1 MPGEG
6 PVGHVL
12 THCPEAIDRAGSP
25 VLASGGPFGPM
36 DFYLPI
42 IESAMSAIHEL
53 KPLFKALVMSRG
65 LRPRRVLAG
74 LGLVCVLPLSA
85 QVMAEDVSI
94 DIPAQPLPQALQAF
108 GQQTNQQVIY
118 NAADM
123 AGLKST
129 RVSGKMS
136 PQAAIAELL
145 KGTGVRYSLEGNTL
159 MLMRGPATGG
169 LELGATT
176 VKATALD
183 ATTEGS
189 QAYTSNAVTIGKGT
203 HTLKEIPQSV
213 TVMTRKQMDD
223 QNLISLKDAVNQ
235 TTGVVGLQG
244 VGQGMILSSRGFQID
259 DWQYDGVP
267 ILRNN
272 YSLGNWAT
280 QDLIFFD
287 RLEIM
292 RGAAGLLQGTGSP
305 GGAVNLVRKRGQ
317 SAPTVTLTGKAGS
330 WDHYGLQLDAG
341 GPLNDAGNIRG
352 RIVADEDQSNSF
364 VDHAWTKT
372 HSLYGALDIDLSEDT
387 TLGFAVSQSNGE
399 SRGNIRGLPR
409 YADGSMPDVSRS
421 TYTGAR
427 WNRSDIDVTTYYTD
441 LEHRFNEDWA
451 FKVGAVYMTEDNQ
464 AKNQRT
470 QNGGVGLAPDGSG
483 VQYADFVT
491 DFQSTKSGLD
501 MNLNGKF
508 EAFSMEQE
516 VMLGGN
522 FSQLETDD
530 KFARTFNNSSDTIFD
545 LNNNRPDISYD
556 GLINSPGGRGTLSKY
571 DIRQKGVYGTW
582 RVKPVD
588 DLTLVLGSRVSWY
601 DFSYKSKT
609 ETAANG
615 ITRNEPSTG
624 TETGVVTPYA
634 GIIYDLSREWAVYA
648 SYTDIFQPQT
658 EHDVSGSVLKPIIGS
673 NYEVGLK
680 GELMDGRVN
689 TSLAIFRYDHE
700 NRAIDD
706 SSAPGCVNSDCSAA
720 SGKVRSQGIDAE
732 ISGEVVDNLQ
742 LFAGYTYNTTK
753 YLEDPDNEGR
763 VFSTWTP
770 KHMLRVWGNYQFTGD
785 WSRVSTGLG
794 FTTQSHTLVYDY
806 DREIPGYTVWNA
818 RVGYQLTPEIAL
830 AVNANNLFDK
840 KYLTSAYNQLNGNN
854 NFGDPRNL
862 MFSVKYTPQF

>member
-1 MPGEG
+1 
-6 PVGHVL
+6 
-12 THCPEAIDRAGSP
+12 
-25 VLASGGPFGPM
+25 
-36 DFYLPI
+36 
-42 IESAMSAIHEL
+42 MSSIHEL

-65 LRPRRVLAG
+65 LRSRRVLTG
-74 LGLVCVLPLSA
+74 LGLVCLLPLSA
-85 QVMAEDVSI
+85 QVMAEDVSV
-94 DIPAQPLPQALQAF
+94 DIPAQSLPQALQAF

-118 NAADM
+118 NAGDM
-123 AGLKST
+123 AGLKSN

-136 PQAAIAELL
+136 PQAALTELL
-145 KGTGVRYSLEGNTL
+145 KGTGVRYSVEGNTL
-159 MLMRGPATGG
+159 MLLRGSATGS

-176 VKATALD
+176 VKAQELA

-189 QAYTSNAVTIGKGT
+189 KSYTSNAVTIGKGT

-223 QNLISLKDAVNQ
+223 QNLVNLKDAVNQ
-235 TTGVVGLQG
+235 TTGIVGLQG

-267 ILRNN
+267 IPRNT

-292 RGAAGLLQGTGSP
+292 RGASGLLQGTGSP

-317 SAPTVTLTGKAGS
+317 NAPTVTLTGKAGS

-341 GPLNDAGNIRG
+341 GPLNQAGNIRG
-352 RIVADEDQSNSF
+352 RIVVDEDQSNSF
-364 VDHAWTKT
+364 VDHAWSKT
-372 HSLYGALDIDLSEDT
+372 HSLYGALDVDLSEDT

-409 YADGSMPDVSRS
+409 YADGRMPDVSRS

-427 WNRSDIDVTTYYTD
+427 WNRSEIDVTTLYAD

-451 FKVGAVYMTEDNQ
+451 FKVGAVHMSEDNQ
-464 AKNQRT
+464 AKNQRV
-470 QNGGVGLAPDGSG
+470 QRGGGLLPDGSG
-483 VQYADFVT
+483 VQYADFLT
-491 DFQSTKSGLD
+491 DFQSTKVGLD
-501 MNLNGKF
+501 MNLTGKF
-508 EAFSMEQE
+508 EALSMEQE

-522 FSQLETDD
+522 YSQLETDD
-530 KFARTFNNSSDTIFD
+530 RYARTFNNTSDSIFD
-545 LNNNRPDISYD
+545 IDNDRPDISYD
-556 GLINSPGGRGTLSKY
+556 SLIAAGGQGTLSKY

-609 ETAANG
+609 ENSAG
-615 ITRNEPSTG
+615 ITGNAPSTG

-648 SYTDIFQPQT
+648 SYTDVFQPQT
-658 EHDVSGSVLKPIIGS
+658 NRDANGSVLKPIVGT

-700 NRAIDD
+700 NRAINDGG
-706 SSAPGCVNSDCSAA
+706 SGCGGSGCSVA

-732 ISGEVVDNLQ
+732 ISGEVIDNLQ

-753 YLEDPDNEGR
+753 YLEDPDNEGSI
-763 VFSTWTP
+763 FSTWTP

-794 FTTQSHTLVYDY
+794 FTTQSHTMVYDY
-806 DREIPGYTVWNA
+806 DREVPGYTVWNA

-840 KYLTSAYNQLNGNN
+840 TYITSAYNQLNGNN

-862 MFSVKYTPQF
+862 MFSVTYKPQF

>member
-1 MPGEG
+1 
-6 PVGHVL
+6 
-12 THCPEAIDRAGSP
+12 
-25 VLASGGPFGPM
+25 
-36 DFYLPI
+36 
-42 IESAMSAIHEL
+42 MSAIHEL

-65 LRPRRVLAG
+65 LRSRRVLSG
-74 LGLVCVLPLSA
+74 LGLVGALSLSA

-94 DIPAQPLPQALQAF
+94 NIPAQPLPQALQAF

-118 NAADM
+118 NADEL
-123 AGLKST
+123 AGLKSN

-136 PQAAIAELL
+136 PQAAITELL
-145 KGTGVRYSLEGNTL
+145 KGTGVRHSLEGNTL
-159 MLMRGPATGG
+159 MLVKGSASAG

-176 VKATALD
+176 INAEQLN

-189 QAYTSNAVTIGKGT
+189 HSYTSNAVTIGKGT
-203 HTLKEIPQSV
+203 HTLKEIPQSI

-223 QNLISLKDAVNQ
+223 QNLVNLKDAVNQ
-235 TTGVVGLQG
+235 TTGIVGLQG

-267 ILRNN
+267 IPRNT

-280 QDLIFFD
+280 QDLIFYD
-287 RLEIM
+287 RLEIL
-292 RGAAGLLQGTGSP
+292 RGASGLLQGTGSP

-352 RIVADEDQSNSF
+352 RVVLDEDQSNSF
-364 VDHAWTKT
+364 VDHAWSKT
-372 HSLYGALDIDLSEDT
+372 HSMYGALDVDLSEDT

-427 WNRSDIDVTTYYTD
+427 WNRSEIDVTTYYAD
-441 LEHRFNEDWA
+441 LEHRFNDDWA
-451 FKVGAVYMTEDNQ
+451 FKVGGVYMSEDNQ

-470 QNGGVGLAPDGSG
+470 QNALVGLNPDGTG

-491 DFQSTKSGLD
+491 DFQSTKVGLD
-501 MNLNGKF
+501 TNLIGKF
-508 EAFSMEQE
+508 EALSMEQE
-516 VMLGGN
+516 VMLGAN
-522 FSQLETDD
+522 YAQLETDD
-530 KFARTFNNSSDTIFD
+530 KYARTFNSSTDTIFD
-545 LNNNRPDISYD
+545 LNNNRPDVSYES
-556 GLINSPGGRGTLSKY
+556 LIAAGGRGVLSKY
-571 DIRQKGVYGTW
+571 DVRQKGVYGTW

-588 DLTLVLGSRVSWY
+588 DLTLILGSRVSWY
-601 DFSYKSKT
+601 DFSYKSKN
-609 ETAANG
+609 ENAAG
-615 ITRNEPSTG
+615 ITRNTPSYS

-634 GIIYDLSREWAVYA
+634 GIVYDLSREWAVYA
-648 SYTDIFQPQT
+648 SYTDVFQPQT
-658 EHDVSGSVLKPIIGS
+658 NVDASGSVLKPVVGT

-689 TSLAIFRYDHE
+689 TSLAVFRYDHE
-700 NRAIDD
+700 NRALNDGG
-706 SSAPGCVNSDCSAA
+706 SGCGGFGCSTA
-720 SGKVRSQGIDAE
+720 SGKVRSQGIEAE
-732 ISGEVVDNLQ
+732 ISGEVIDNLQ

-753 YLEDPDNEGR
+753 SLNGADEGK
-763 VFSTWTP
+763 VFSSWTP

-785 WSRVSTGLG
+785 WNRVSTGLG
-794 FTTQSHTLVYDY
+794 FTTQSHTLGYQADY
-806 DREIPGYTVWNA
+806 EVPGYTVWNA
-818 RVGYQLTPEIAL
+818 RVGYKLTSEIDLAL
-830 AVNANNLFDK
+830 NANNLFDK
-840 KYLTSAYNQLNGNN
+840 TYITPAYNQLNGNN

-862 MFSVKYTPQF
+862 MFTVKYTPQF

>member
-1 MPGEG
+1 
-6 PVGHVL
+6 
-12 THCPEAIDRAGSP
+12 
-25 VLASGGPFGPM
+25 
-36 DFYLPI
+36 
-42 IESAMSAIHEL
+42 MSAIHEL

-65 LRPRRVLAG
+65 LRSRRVLTG
-74 LGLVCVLPLSA
+74 LGLVCVMPLSA

-94 DIPAQPLPQALQAF
+94 DIPAQSLPQALQAF

-145 KGTGVRYSLEGNTL
+145 KGTGVRYSLEGSTI
-159 MLMRGPATGG
+159 MLVRGSATTGM
-169 LELGATT
+169 ELGATT
-176 VKATALD
+176 INAQQLD

-189 QAYTSNAVTIGKGT
+189 HSYTSNAVTIGKGT
-203 HTLKEIPQSV
+203 HTLKEIPQSI

-223 QNLISLKDAVNQ
+223 QNLVSLKDAVNQ
-235 TTGVVGLQG
+235 TTGIVGLQG

-267 ILRNN
+267 IPRNT

-287 RLEIM
+287 RLEVM
-292 RGAAGLLQGTGSP
+292 RGASGLLQGTGSP

-352 RIVADEDQSNSF
+352 RVVLDEDQSNSF
-364 VDHAWTKT
+364 VDHAWNKT
-372 HSLYGALDIDLSEDT
+372 HSMYGALDVDLSEDT

-427 WNRSDIDVTTYYTD
+427 WNRSDIDVTTLYAD
-441 LEHRFNEDWA
+441 LEHRFKEDWA
-451 FKVGAVYMTEDNQ
+451 FKVGAVHMSEDNQ

-470 QNGGVGLAPDGSG
+470 QNGSVGLNPNGTG

-491 DFQSTKSGLD
+491 DFQSTKVGLD
-501 MNLNGKF
+501 MNLSGKF
-508 EAFSMEQE
+508 EALSMQQE
-516 VMLGGN
+516 VMLGSN

-530 KFARTFNNSSDTIFD
+530 KYARTFNNSSDSIFD
-545 LNNNRPDISYD
+545 LNNNRPEVSYD
-556 GLINSPGGRGTLSKY
+556 SLVNASNGRGTLSKY

-609 ETAANG
+609 QTASG
-615 ITRNEPSTG
+615 ITGNAPSTA
-624 TETGVVTPYA
+624 TETGVVTPYG

-648 SYTDIFQPQT
+648 SYTDVFQPQT
-658 EHDVSGSVLKPIIGS
+658 NLDTSGSVLKPIVGT

-689 TSLAIFRYDHE
+689 TSMAVFRYDQE
-700 NRAIDD
+700 NRAIPVA
-706 SSAPGCVNSDCSAA
+706 SCTGVNCSAA
-720 SGKVRSQGIDAE
+720 SGKVRSQGIEAE
-732 ISGEVVDNLQ
+732 ISGEVMDNLQ

-753 YLEDPDNEGR
+753 YLKDPSNEGS

-785 WSRVSTGLG
+785 WNRVSTGLG
-794 FTTQSHTLVYDY
+794 FTTQSHTMVYDY
-806 DREIPGYTVWNA
+806 DREVPGYTVWNA
-818 RVGYQLTPEIAL
+818 RVGYRMTSEIDL
-830 AVNANNLFDK
+830 AVNLNNLFDK
-840 KYLTSAYNQLNGNN
+840 TYIAPGYNQLNGNN
-854 NFGDPRNL
+854 NFGDPRNV

>member
-1 MPGEG
+1 
-6 PVGHVL
+6 
-12 THCPEAIDRAGSP
+12 
-25 VLASGGPFGPM
+25 
-36 DFYLPI
+36 
-42 IESAMSAIHEL
+42 MSAIHEL

-65 LRPRRVLAG
+65 LRSRRVLTG
-74 LGLVCVLPLSA
+74 LGLVCVLPLST
-85 QVMAEDVSI
+85 QVMAQDVNI
-94 DIPAQPLPQALQAF
+94 NIPAQPLPQALQAF

-118 NAADM
+118 NADEL
-123 AGLKST
+123 AGLKSN

-136 PQAAIAELL
+136 PQAAITELL
-145 KGTGVRYSLEGNTL
+145 KGTGVRHSLEGNTL
-159 MLMRGPATGG
+159 MLVKGSAAG

-176 VKATALD
+176 INAEQLA

-189 QAYTSNAVTIGKGT
+189 NSYTSNAVTIGKGT

-223 QNLISLKDAVNQ
+223 QNLVSLKDAVNQ
-235 TTGVVGLQG
+235 TTGIVGLQG

-267 ILRNN
+267 IPRNT

-287 RLEIM
+287 RLEIL
-292 RGAAGLLQGTGSP
+292 RGASGLLQGTGSP

-317 SAPTVTLTGKAGS
+317 NAPTVTLTGKAGS

-372 HSLYGALDIDLSEDT
+372 HSLYGSLDIDLSEDT
-387 TLGFAVSQSNGE
+387 TLGFAASQSNGE

-427 WNRSDIDVTTYYTD
+427 WNRSDIDVTTLYTD

-451 FKVGAVYMTEDNQ
+451 FKVGAVHMTEDNQ

-470 QNGGVGLAPDGSG
+470 QSPGGLLPDGSR

-491 DFQSTKSGLD
+491 DFQSTKVGLD
-501 MNLNGKF
+501 MNLVGKF
-508 EAFSMEQE
+508 EALSMEQE

-522 FSQLETDD
+522 YSQLETDD
-530 KFARTFNNSSDTIFD
+530 KYARTFNNSSDFIFD
-545 LNNNRPDISYD
+545 LDNNRPDISYE
-556 GLINSPGGRGTLSKY
+556 GLINSPGGMGTLSKY
-571 DIRQKGVYGTW
+571 DVRQKGVYGTW

-588 DLTLVLGSRVSWY
+588 DLTLILGSRVSWY
-601 DFSYKSKT
+601 DFSYKSKN
-609 ETAANG
+609 ENAAG
-615 ITRNEPSTG
+615 ITRNTPSYS

-634 GIIYDLSREWAVYA
+634 GIVYDLSREWAVYA
-648 SYTDIFQPQT
+648 SYTDVFQPQT
-658 EHDVSGSVLKPIIGS
+658 NLDPSGSVLKPIVGK

-689 TSLAIFRYDHE
+689 TSLAVFRYDHE
-700 NRAIDD
+700 NRAVRIPGCTDLNC
-706 SSAPGCVNSDCSAA
+706 SSA
-720 SGKVRSQGIDAE
+720 SGTVRSQGIEAE

-753 YLEDPDNEGR
+753 YLKDTDSNEGK

-818 RVGYQLTPEIAL
+818 RVGYKLTSEIDLAL
-830 AVNANNLFDK
+830 NANNLFDK
-840 KYLTSAYNQLNGNN
+840 TYITPAYNQLNGNN

-862 MFSVKYTPQF
+862 MFTVKYTPQF

>member
-1 MPGEG
+1 
-6 PVGHVL
+6 
-12 THCPEAIDRAGSP
+12 
-25 VLASGGPFGPM
+25 
-36 DFYLPI
+36 
-42 IESAMSAIHEL
+42 MSAIHEL

-65 LRPRRVLAG
+65 LRSRRVLTG
-74 LGLVCVLPLSA
+74 LGLVCVLPLST
-85 QVMAEDVSI
+85 QVMAQDVNI
-94 DIPAQPLPQALQAF
+94 NIPAQPLPQALQAF

-118 NAADM
+118 NADEL
-123 AGLKST
+123 AGLKSN

-136 PQAAIAELL
+136 PQAAITELL
-145 KGTGVRYSLEGNTL
+145 KGTGVRHSLEGNTL
-159 MLMRGPATGG
+159 MLVKGSAAG

-176 VKATALD
+176 INAEQLA

-189 QAYTSNAVTIGKGT
+189 NSYTSNAVTIGKGT

-223 QNLISLKDAVNQ
+223 QNLVSLKDAVNQ
-235 TTGVVGLQG
+235 TTGIVGLQG

-267 ILRNN
+267 IPRNT

-287 RLEIM
+287 RLEIL
-292 RGAAGLLQGTGSP
+292 RGASGLLQGTGSP

-317 SAPTVTLTGKAGS
+317 NAPTVTLTGKAGS

-372 HSLYGALDIDLSEDT
+372 HSLYGSLDIDLSEDT
-387 TLGFAVSQSNGE
+387 TLGFAASQSNGE

-427 WNRSDIDVTTYYTD
+427 WNRSDIDVTTLYTD

-451 FKVGAVYMTEDNQ
+451 FKVGAVHMTEDNQ

-470 QNGGVGLAPDGSG
+470 QSPGGLLPDGSR

-491 DFQSTKSGLD
+491 DFQSTKVGLD
-501 MNLNGKF
+501 MNLVGKF
-508 EAFSMEQE
+508 EALSMEQE

-522 FSQLETDD
+522 YSQLETDD
-530 KFARTFNNSSDTIFD
+530 KYARTFNNSSDFIFD
-545 LNNNRPDISYD
+545 LDNNRPDISYE
-556 GLINSPGGRGTLSKY
+556 GLINSPGGMGTLSKY
-571 DIRQKGVYGTW
+571 DVRQKGVYGTW

-588 DLTLVLGSRVSWY
+588 DLTLILGSRVSWY

-609 ETAANG
+609 ERATG
-615 ITRNEPSTG
+615 ITPNTPSTS

-634 GIIYDLSREWAVYA
+634 GIVYDLSREWAVYA
-648 SYTDIFQPQT
+648 SYTDVFQPQT
-658 EHDVSGSVLKPIIGS
+658 NVDPDGSVLKPIVGK

-689 TSLAIFRYDHE
+689 TSLAVFRYDHE
-700 NRAIDD
+700 NRAVNIPSCVGLNC
-706 SSAPGCVNSDCSAA
+706 SSA
-720 SGKVRSQGIDAE
+720 SGKVRSQGIEAE
-732 ISGEVVDNLQ
+732 ISGEVIDNLQ

-753 YLEDPDNEGR
+753 YLEDPNNEGSI
-763 VFSTWTP
+763 FSTWTP

-785 WSRVSTGLG
+785 WNRASAGLG
-794 FTTQSHTLVYDY
+794 FTTQSHTQVYDLNY
-806 DREIPGYTVWNA
+806 DVPGYTVWNA
-818 RVGYQLTPEIAL
+818 RVGYQLTPEIGL

-840 KYLTSAYNQLNGNN
+840 TYITPAYNQLNGNN

-862 MFSVKYTPQF
+862 MFTVKYTPQF

>member
-1 MPGEG
+1 
-6 PVGHVL
+6 
-12 THCPEAIDRAGSP
+12 
-25 VLASGGPFGPM
+25 
-36 DFYLPI
+36 
-42 IESAMSAIHEL
+42 MSAIHEL

-65 LRPRRVLAG
+65 LRSLRVLTG

-94 DIPAQPLPQALQAF
+94 NIPAQPLPQALQAF
-108 GQQTNQQVIY
+108 GEQTNQQVIY
-118 NAADM
+118 NADEL
-123 AGLKST
+123 AGLKSN

-145 KGTGVRYSLEGNTL
+145 KGTGVRHSLEGNTL
-159 MLMRGPATGG
+159 MLVKGSGAG

-176 VKATALD
+176 INAQQPE

-189 QAYTSNAVTIGKGT
+189 NSYTSNAVTIGKGT
-203 HTLKEIPQSV
+203 HTLKEIPQSI

-223 QNLISLKDAVNQ
+223 QNLVSLKDAVNQ
-235 TTGVVGLQG
+235 TTGIVGLQG

-267 ILRNN
+267 IPRNT

-287 RLEIM
+287 RLEIL
-292 RGAAGLLQGTGSP
+292 RGASGLLQGTGSP

-341 GPLNDAGNIRG
+341 GPLNEAGNIRG

-364 VDHAWTKT
+364 VDHAWNKT
-372 HSLYGALDIDLSEDT
+372 HSLYGSLDIDLSEDT
-387 TLGFAVSQSNGE
+387 TLGFAASQSNGE

-427 WNRSDIDVTTYYTD
+427 WNRSDIDVTTLYAD

-451 FKVGAVYMTEDNQ
+451 FKVGAVQMTEDNQ

-470 QNGGVGLAPDGSG
+470 QSPGGLLPDGSR

-491 DFQSTKSGLD
+491 DFQSTKVGLD
-501 MNLNGKF
+501 MNLVGKF
-508 EAFSMEQE
+508 EALSMEQE

-522 FSQLETDD
+522 YSQLETDD
-530 KFARTFNNSSDTIFD
+530 KYARTFNSSTDTIFD
-545 LNNNRPDISYD
+545 LDNNRPDISYE
-556 GLINSPGGRGTLSKY
+556 GLINSPGGMGTLSKY
-571 DIRQKGVYGTW
+571 DIRQKGIYGTW

-588 DLTLVLGSRVSWY
+588 DLTLILGSRVSWY

-609 ETAANG
+609 ERATG
-615 ITRNEPSTG
+615 ITRNAPSTA

-634 GIIYDLSREWAVYA
+634 GIVYDLSREWAVYA
-648 SYTDIFQPQT
+648 SYTDVFQPQT
-658 EHDVSGSVLKPIIGS
+658 NVDPNGSVLKPIVGT
-673 NYEVGLK
+673 NYEIGLK
-680 GELMDGRVN
+680 GGLMDGRVN
-689 TSLAIFRYDHE
+689 TSLAVFRYDHE
-700 NRAIDD
+700 NRA
-706 SSAPGCVNSDCSAA
+706 VNIPSCTGLNCSEAA
-720 SGKVRSQGIDAE
+720 GKVRSQGIEAE

-753 YLEDPDNEGR
+753 YLEDPTNEGS

-785 WSRVSTGLG
+785 WSRVNAGLG
-794 FTTQSHTLVYDY
+794 FTTQSHTQVFDLNYDV
-806 DREIPGYTVWNA
+806 PGYTVWNA
-818 RVGYQLTPEIAL
+818 RVGYQLTPEIGL

-840 KYLTSAYNQLNGNN
+840 TYITPAYNQINGNN

-862 MFSVKYTPQF
+862 MFTVKYTPQF

>member
-1 MPGEG
+1 
-6 PVGHVL
+6 
-12 THCPEAIDRAGSP
+12 
-25 VLASGGPFGPM
+25 
-36 DFYLPI
+36 
-42 IESAMSAIHEL
+42 MSSIHEL

-65 LRPRRVLAG
+65 LRSRRGLAG

-94 DIPAQPLPQALQAF
+94 NIPAQPLPQALQAF

-118 NAADM
+118 NAGDM

-129 RVSGKMS
+129 RVSGTMS

-145 KGTGVRYSLEGNTL
+145 KGTGVGYSLEGNTL
-159 MLMRGPATGG
+159 MLMRSPATGG

-176 VKATALD
+176 ISAQALD

-189 QAYTSNAVTIGKGT
+189 HSYTSKAVTLGKGT
-203 HTLKEIPQSV
+203 HTLKEIPQSI

-223 QNLISLKDAVNQ
+223 QNLVSLKDAVNQ
-235 TTGVVGLQG
+235 TTGIVGLQG

-292 RGAAGLLQGTGSP
+292 RGAAGLLQGTGSL

-317 SAPTVTLTGKAGS
+317 HAPTVTLTGKAGS

-341 GPLNDAGNIRG
+341 GPLNQAGNIRG
-352 RIVADEDQSNSF
+352 RVVIDEDQSNSF
-364 VDHAWTKT
+364 VDYAWNKT
-372 HSLYGALDIDLSEDT
+372 HSLYGALDVDLSEDT

-409 YADGSMPDVSRS
+409 YANGSMPDVSRS

-427 WNRSDIDVTTYYTD
+427 WNRSEIDVTTYYTD

-464 AKNQRT
+464 AKNQRV
-470 QNGGVGLAPDGSG
+470 QRLGGLNPDGSG

-501 MNLNGKF
+501 MNLIGKF
-508 EAFSMEQE
+508 EALSMEQE

-530 KFARTFNNSSDTIFD
+530 KFARTFNPTSDSIFD
-545 LNNNRPDISYD
+545 LNNDRPDISYES
-556 GLINSPGGRGTLSKY
+556 LIAAGGRGTLSKY

-582 RVKPVD
+582 RVKPID

-601 DFSYKSKT
+601 DFSYKSRT
-609 ETAANG
+609 EDSAG
-615 ITRNEPSTG
+615 ITPYTASTG
-624 TETGVVTPYA
+624 TETGVVTPYG

-648 SYTDIFQPQT
+648 SYTDVFQPQT
-658 EHDVSGSVLKPIIGS
+658 EVDTSGSVLKPIVGT

-700 NRAIDD
+700 NRAIEDT
-706 SSAPGCVNSDCSAA
+706 AGGMVCEGGYCSAA
-720 SGKVRSQGIDAE
+720 SGKVRSQGFDAE

-753 YLEDPDNEGR
+753 YLEEPGKEGV
-763 VFSTWTP
+763 VFSSWTP
-770 KHMLRVWGNYQFTGD
+770 KHMLRVWGNYQLTGD
-785 WSRVSTGLG
+785 WSRVSAGLG
-794 FTTQSHTLVYDY
+794 FTTQSHTLVYQEKTD
-806 DREIPGYTVWNA
+806 IPGYTVWNA
-818 RVGYQLTPEIAL
+818 RIGYQLTPEIAL
-830 AVNANNLFDK
+830 ALNANNLFDK
-840 KYLTSAYNQLNGNN
+840 TYITSAYNQLDGNN

-862 MFSVKYTPQF
+862 MFSVKYTPEF

>member
-1 MPGEG
+1 
-6 PVGHVL
+6 
-12 THCPEAIDRAGSP
+12 
-25 VLASGGPFGPM
+25 
-36 DFYLPI
+36 
-42 IESAMSAIHEL
+42 MSAIHEL
-53 KPLFKALVMSRG
+53 KPLFKALVISRG
-65 LRPRRVLAG
+65 LRSRRVLTG
-74 LGLVCVLPLSA
+74 LGLVCVLPLST
-85 QVMAEDVSI
+85 QVMAQDVNI
-94 DIPAQPLPQALQAF
+94 NIPAQPLPQALQAF

-118 NAADM
+118 NADEL
-123 AGLKST
+123 AGLKSN

-136 PQAAIAELL
+136 PQAAITELL
-145 KGTGVRYSLEGNTL
+145 KGTGVRHSLEGNTL
-159 MLMRGPATGG
+159 MLVKGSAAG

-176 VKATALD
+176 INAEQLA

-189 QAYTSNAVTIGKGT
+189 NSYTSNAVTIGKGT

-223 QNLISLKDAVNQ
+223 QNLVSLKDAVNQ
-235 TTGVVGLQG
+235 TTGIVGLQG

-267 ILRNN
+267 IPRNT

-287 RLEIM
+287 RLEIL
-292 RGAAGLLQGTGSP
+292 RGASGLLQGTGSP

-317 SAPTVTLTGKAGS
+317 NAPTVTLTGKAGS

-372 HSLYGALDIDLSEDT
+372 HSLYGSLDIDLSEDT
-387 TLGFAVSQSNGE
+387 TLGFAASQSNGE

-427 WNRSDIDVTTYYTD
+427 WNRSDIDVTTLYTD

-451 FKVGAVYMTEDNQ
+451 FKVGAVHMTEDNQ

-470 QNGGVGLAPDGSG
+470 QSPGGLLPDGSR

-491 DFQSTKSGLD
+491 DFQSTKVGLD
-501 MNLNGKF
+501 MNLVGKF
-508 EAFSMEQE
+508 EALSMEQE

-522 FSQLETDD
+522 YSQLETDD
-530 KFARTFNNSSDTIFD
+530 KYARTFNNSSDFIFD
-545 LNNNRPDISYD
+545 LDNNRPDISYE
-556 GLINSPGGRGTLSKY
+556 GLINSPGGMGTLSKY
-571 DIRQKGVYGTW
+571 DVRQKGVYGTW

-588 DLTLVLGSRVSWY
+588 DLTLILGSRVSWY

-609 ETAANG
+609 ERATG
-615 ITRNEPSTG
+615 ITPNTPSTS

-634 GIIYDLSREWAVYA
+634 GIVYDLSREWAVYA
-648 SYTDIFQPQT
+648 SYTDVFQPQT
-658 EHDVSGSVLKPIIGS
+658 NVDPDGSVLKPIVGK

-689 TSLAIFRYDHE
+689 TFLAVFRYDHE
-700 NRAIDD
+700 NRAVNIPSCVGLNC
-706 SSAPGCVNSDCSAA
+706 SSA
-720 SGKVRSQGIDAE
+720 SGKVRSQGIEAE
-732 ISGEVVDNLQ
+732 ISGEVIDNLQ

-753 YLEDPDNEGR
+753 YLEDPNNEGSI
-763 VFSTWTP
+763 FSTWTP

-785 WSRVSTGLG
+785 WNRASAGLG
-794 FTTQSHTLVYDY
+794 FTTQSHTQVYDLNY
-806 DREIPGYTVWNA
+806 DVPGYTVWNA
-818 RVGYQLTPEIAL
+818 RVGYQLTPEIGL

-840 KYLTSAYNQLNGNN
+840 TYITPAYNQLNGNN

-862 MFSVKYTPQF
+862 MFTVKYTPQF

>member
-1 MPGEG
+1 
-6 PVGHVL
+6 
-12 THCPEAIDRAGSP
+12 
-25 VLASGGPFGPM
+25 
-36 DFYLPI
+36 
-42 IESAMSAIHEL
+42 MSSIHEL

-65 LRPRRVLAG
+65 LRSRRVLTG
-74 LGLVCVLPLSA
+74 LGLVCLLPLSA

-94 DIPAQPLPQALQAF
+94 DIPAQSLPQALQAF

-118 NAADM
+118 NAGDM
-123 AGLKST
+123 AGLKSN

-136 PQAAIAELL
+136 PQAALTELL
-145 KGTGVRYSLEGNTL
+145 KGTGVRYSVEGNTL
-159 MLMRGPATGG
+159 MLLRGSATGS

-176 VKATALD
+176 VKAQELA

-189 QAYTSNAVTIGKGT
+189 KSYTSNAVTIGKGT

-223 QNLISLKDAVNQ
+223 QNLVNLKDAVNQ
-235 TTGVVGLQG
+235 TTGIVGLQG

-267 ILRNN
+267 IPRNT

-292 RGAAGLLQGTGSP
+292 RGASGLLQGTGSP

-317 SAPTVTLTGKAGS
+317 NVPTVTLTGKAGS

-341 GPLNDAGNIRG
+341 GPLNQAGNIRG
-352 RIVADEDQSNSF
+352 RIVVDEDQSNSF
-364 VDHAWTKT
+364 VDHAWSKT
-372 HSLYGALDIDLSEDT
+372 HSLYGALDVDLSEDT

-409 YADGSMPDVSRS
+409 YADGRMPDVSRS

-427 WNRSDIDVTTYYTD
+427 WNRSEIDVTTLYAD

-451 FKVGAVYMTEDNQ
+451 FKVGAVHMSEDNQ

-470 QNGGVGLAPDGSG
+470 QNGNVGLNLDGTG

-491 DFQSTKSGLD
+491 DFQSTKVGLD
-501 MNLNGKF
+501 MNLSGKF
-508 EAFSMEQE
+508 EALSMEQE

-522 FSQLETDD
+522 YSQLETDD
-530 KFARTFNNSSDTIFD
+530 KYARTFNSSSDNIFD
-545 LNNNRPDISYD
+545 LDNNRPDISYD
-556 GLINSPGGRGTLSKY
+556 SLINAPNGRGILSKY

-588 DLTLVLGSRVSWY
+588 DLTVVLGSRVSWY
-601 DFSYKSKT
+601 DYSYKSKT
-609 ETAANG
+609 QTSSG
-615 ITRNEPSTG
+615 ITTNTPSTG
-624 TETGVVTPYA
+624 TETGEVTPYA
-634 GIIYDLSREWAVYA
+634 GIIYDLTREWAVYA
-648 SYTDIFQPQT
+648 SYTDVFQPQT
-658 EHDVSGSVLKPIIGS
+658 NLDPSGSVLKPIIGT

-689 TSLAIFRYDHE
+689 TSLAVFRYDQE
-700 NRAIDD
+700 NRAIPI
-706 SSAPGCVNSDCSAA
+706 AGCTGVNCSTAA
-720 SGKVRSQGIDAE
+720 GKVRSQGIDAE
-732 ISGEVVDNLQ
+732 ISGEVIDNLQ

-753 YLEDPDNEGR
+753 YLEQPGKEGQ

-770 KHMLRVWGNYQFTGD
+770 KHMLRAWGNYQFTGD
-785 WSRVSTGLG
+785 WSRLSTGLG
-794 FTTQSHTLVYDY
+794 FTTQSHTWVYDY

-818 RVGYQLTPEIAL
+818 RVGYQLTPEIDL
-830 AVNANNLFDK
+830 AVNFNNLFDK
-840 KYLTSAYNQLNGNN
+840 TYIAPGYNQLNGNN
-854 NFGDPRNL
+854 NFGDPRNM
-862 MFSVKYTPQF
+862 MFTVKYTPQF

>member
-1 MPGEG
+1 
-6 PVGHVL
+6 
-12 THCPEAIDRAGSP
+12 
-25 VLASGGPFGPM
+25 
-36 DFYLPI
+36 
-42 IESAMSAIHEL
+42 MSSIHEL

-65 LRPRRVLAG
+65 LRSRRVLTG
-74 LGLVCVLPLSA
+74 LGLVCLLPLSA

-94 DIPAQPLPQALQAF
+94 DIPAQSLPQALQAF

-118 NAADM
+118 NAGDM
-123 AGLKST
+123 AGLKSN

-136 PQAAIAELL
+136 PQAALTELL
-145 KGTGVRYSLEGNTL
+145 KGTGVRYSVEGNTL
-159 MLMRGPATGG
+159 MLLRGSATGS

-176 VKATALD
+176 VKAQELV

-189 QAYTSNAVTIGKGT
+189 KSYTSNAVTIGKGT
-203 HTLKEIPQSV
+203 HTLKEIPQSI

-223 QNLISLKDAVNQ
+223 QNLVNLKDAVNQ
-235 TTGVVGLQG
+235 TTGIVGLQG

-292 RGAAGLLQGTGSP
+292 RGASGLLQGTGSP

-317 SAPTVTLTGKAGS
+317 NAPTVTLTGKAGS

-341 GPLNDAGNIRG
+341 GPLNQAGNIRG
-352 RIVADEDQSNSF
+352 RIVVDEDQSNSF
-364 VDHAWTKT
+364 VDHAWSKT
-372 HSLYGALDIDLSEDT
+372 HSLYGALDVDLSEDT

-409 YADGSMPDVSRS
+409 YADGRMPDVSRS

-427 WNRSDIDVTTYYTD
+427 WNRSEIDVTTLYAD

-451 FKVGAVYMTEDNQ
+451 FKVGAVHMSEDNQ
-464 AKNQRT
+464 AKNQRV
-470 QNGGVGLAPDGSG
+470 QRGGGLLPDGSG
-483 VQYADFVT
+483 VQYADFLT
-491 DFQSTKSGLD
+491 DFQSTKAGLD
-501 MNLNGKF
+501 MNLTGKF
-508 EAFSMEQE
+508 EALSMEQE

-522 FSQLETDD
+522 YSQLETDD
-530 KFARTFNNSSDTIFD
+530 RYARTFNNTSDSIFD
-545 LNNNRPDISYD
+545 IDNDRPDISYD
-556 GLINSPGGRGTLSKY
+556 SLIAAGGQGTLSKY

-601 DFSYKSKT
+601 DYSYKSKT
-609 ETAANG
+609 ENSAG
-615 ITRNEPSTG
+615 ITGNAPSTG

-648 SYTDIFQPQT
+648 SYTDVFQPQT
-658 EHDVSGSVLKPIIGS
+658 NRDANGSVLKPIVGT

-700 NRAIDD
+700 NRAINDGG
-706 SSAPGCVNSDCSAA
+706 SGCGGSGCSVA

-732 ISGEVVDNLQ
+732 ISGEVIDNLQ

-753 YLEDPDNEGR
+753 YLEDPDNEGSI
-763 VFSTWTP
+763 FSTWTP

-794 FTTQSHTLVYDY
+794 FTTQSHTMVYDY
-806 DREIPGYTVWNA
+806 DREVPGYTVWNA

-840 KYLTSAYNQLNGNN
+840 TYITSAYNQLNGNN

-862 MFSVKYTPQF
+862 MFSVTYKPQF

>member
-1 MPGEG
+1 
-6 PVGHVL
+6 
-12 THCPEAIDRAGSP
+12 
-25 VLASGGPFGPM
+25 
-36 DFYLPI
+36 
-42 IESAMSAIHEL
+42 MSSIHEL

-65 LRPRRVLAG
+65 LRSRRGLAG

-94 DIPAQPLPQALQAF
+94 NIPAQPLPQALQAF

-118 NAADM
+118 NAGDM

-129 RVSGKMS
+129 RVSGTMS

-145 KGTGVRYSLEGNTL
+145 KGTGVGYSLEGNTL

-176 VKATALD
+176 ISAASVD

-189 QAYTSNAVTIGKGT
+189 NSYTSNAVTIGKGT
-203 HTLKEIPQSV
+203 HTLKEIPQSI

-223 QNLISLKDAVNQ
+223 QNLVSLKDAVNQ
-235 TTGVVGLQG
+235 TTGIVGLQG

-317 SAPTVTLTGKAGS
+317 HAPTVTLTGKAGS

-341 GPLNDAGNIRG
+341 GPLNQAGNIRG
-352 RIVADEDQSNSF
+352 RVVIDEDQSNSF
-364 VDHAWTKT
+364 VDYAWNKT
-372 HSLYGALDIDLSEDT
+372 HSLYGALDVDLSEDT

-409 YADGSMPDVSRS
+409 YANGSMPDVSRS

-427 WNRSDIDVTTYYTD
+427 WNRSEIDVTTYYTD

-464 AKNQRT
+464 AKNQRV
-470 QNGGVGLAPDGSG
+470 QRGGGLLPDGSG

-501 MNLNGKF
+501 MNLTGKF
-508 EAFSMEQE
+508 EALSMEQE

-530 KFARTFNNSSDTIFD
+530 KFARTFNATSDSIFD
-545 LNNNRPDISYD
+545 LNNDRPDISYES
-556 GLINSPGGRGTLSKY
+556 LIAAGGRGTLSKY

-582 RVKPVD
+582 RVKPID

-601 DFSYKSKT
+601 DFSYKSRT
-609 ETAANG
+609 EDSAG
-615 ITRNEPSTG
+615 ITPYTASTG
-624 TETGVVTPYA
+624 TETGVVTPYG

-648 SYTDIFQPQT
+648 SYTDVFQPQT
-658 EHDVSGSVLKPIIGS
+658 EVDTSGSVLKPIVGT

-700 NRAIDD
+700 NRAIEDT
-706 SSAPGCVNSDCSAA
+706 AGGMVCEGGYCSAA
-720 SGKVRSQGIDAE
+720 SGKVRSQGFDAE

-753 YLEDPDNEGR
+753 YLEEPGKEGV
-763 VFSTWTP
+763 VFSSWTP
-770 KHMLRVWGNYQFTGD
+770 KHMLRVWGNYQLTGD
-785 WSRVSTGLG
+785 WSRVSAGLG
-794 FTTQSHTLVYDY
+794 FTTQSHTLVYQEKTD
-806 DREIPGYTVWNA
+806 IPGYTVWNA
-818 RVGYQLTPEIAL
+818 RIGYQLTPEIAL
-830 AVNANNLFDK
+830 ALNANNLFDK
-840 KYLTSAYNQLNGNN
+840 TYITSAYNQLDGNN

-862 MFSVKYTPQF
+862 MFSVKYTPEF